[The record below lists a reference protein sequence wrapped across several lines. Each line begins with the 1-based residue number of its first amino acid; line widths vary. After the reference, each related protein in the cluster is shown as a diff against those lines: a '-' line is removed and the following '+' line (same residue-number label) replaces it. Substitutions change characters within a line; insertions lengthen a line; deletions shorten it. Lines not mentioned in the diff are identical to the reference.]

1 MKLFNLIL
9 ITLLSVAMLTGCGG
23 GGGGGGGNPAGPAYS
38 EQLASEFPGISS
50 SYTTM
55 QSALQNNSQDLTAR
69 LNSFM
74 AVIADPFFDKSN
86 NSNRNDLRAVTESR
100 LDRYEVVQW
109 SLTPFSHT
117 KVDDNTVTVS
127 TKMVIQVN
135 LKPGKEGSAG
145 TLPYNFGDT
154 SKGEPAL
161 VFTWVKEGDGEWRIQ
176 KGLLYRQDE
185 LF

>member
-9 ITLLSVAMLTGCGG
+9 VTLLSVAMLTGCGG
-23 GGGGGGGNPAGPAYS
+23 GGGGGNPAGPAADPLTDYPTIA
-38 EQLASEFPGISS
+38 ASYVS
-50 SYTTM
+50 M
-55 QSALQNNSQDLTAR
+55 QNALQNNSQDLTAR

-74 AVIADPFFDKSN
+74 AVIADPFYDKNDDSK
-86 NSNRNDLRAVTESR
+86 RDDLRAVTESR

-109 SLTPFSHT
+109 SLTPLSHN
-117 KVDDNTVTVS
+117 KVDDNTVTVN

-135 LKPGKEGSAG
+135 LKPGKTGNAG

-154 SKGEPAL
+154 SKGETPL